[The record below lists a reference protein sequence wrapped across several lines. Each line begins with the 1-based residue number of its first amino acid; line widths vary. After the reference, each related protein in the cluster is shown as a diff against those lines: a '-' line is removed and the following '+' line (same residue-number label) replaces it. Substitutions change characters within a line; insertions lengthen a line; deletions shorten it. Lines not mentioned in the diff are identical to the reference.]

1 LILCSLETQEGQT
14 SEIIL
19 TEKKNQE
26 WQNYYLEPIHEESL
40 LQSSA
45 FLETQESS
53 SAPGLRDQEL
63 FYELY
68 NPAMTVQWD
77 TFGDRG
83 PPKAQRE
90 RMKFCENY
98 SVCKTFGQVSSF

>member
-1 LILCSLETQEGQT
+1 LIVCSLETQEGQT

-26 WQNYYLEPIHEESL
+26 WQNYYLEPIQEESL

-68 NPAMTVQWD
+68 NPAMTIQWD

-83 PPKAQRE
+83 LPMAQRE
-90 RMKFCENY
+90 RIKFCENY
-98 SVCKTFGQVSSF
+98 SVCKTFGQVRSF